1 MSILLSIC
9 CVEEK
14 KQREDEGREGK
25 EVGEE
30 QGRGGGE
37 EEGEEM
43 DGEDRRGV
51 GHVNFD
57 NSGLCGD
64 DLGERGVTGLE
75 KTTGVDDFWQDCV
88 WSK

>member
-1 MSILLSIC
+1 MSLLLSIC

-14 KQREDEGREGK
+14 KQREEGK
-25 EVGEE
+25 ALREE

-57 NSGLCGD
+57 NSRLSGD
-64 DLGERGVTGLE
+64 DLGERGGTGLE
-75 KTTGVDDFWQDCV
+75 KTTGADDF
-88 WSK
+88 

>member
-14 KQREDEGREGK
+14 KQREEEGK
-25 EVGEE
+25 EGGEV

-37 EEGEEM
+37 EEGEEL

-57 NSGLCGD
+57 NSRLSGD
-64 DLGERGVTGLE
+64 DLGERGGTGLE